1 MEWDENKDGCLSV
14 SRGSEFTLNY
24 EIDLLVLA
32 SSFLECILWI
42 KINYLM
48 HIWPNNRLNPW
59 NKRRYSCVNWG
70 KIASAAI
77 AKWSQSHDMEFF
89 INWRHQWSSRI
100 ACGLSKPSNTA
111 DLNANPNVPW
121 HVSVVFSS
129 LVSRAQ
135 SCELMMFRDNFR
147 SGEERVKSA

>member
-42 KINYLM
+42 KINYLL

-59 NKRRYSCVNWG
+59 NKRRYSGVNWG

-100 ACGLSKPSNTA
+100 ACEESKLSWMEIQQIWTLILTYLGTCP
-111 DLNANPNVPW
+111 LCFLHWYRERRV
-121 HVSVVFSS
+121 VSWWCFATTLEV
-129 LVSRAQ
+129 A
-135 SCELMMFRDNFR
+135 
-147 SGEERVKSA
+147 KSA